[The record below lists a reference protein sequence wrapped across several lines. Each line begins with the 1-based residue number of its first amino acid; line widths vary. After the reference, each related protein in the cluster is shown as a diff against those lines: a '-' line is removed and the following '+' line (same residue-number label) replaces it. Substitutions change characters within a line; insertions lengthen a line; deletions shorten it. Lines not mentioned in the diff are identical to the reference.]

1 MIISKTM
8 KAAIE
13 DLIDRLISGE
23 EIELDSDNPE
33 FTKYMC
39 VTTIERYLMDDN
51 ETDEQ
56 EVSEE

>member
-1 MIISKTM
+1 MKLSKTM